1 MIPGCGISLLLHC
14 RSLNGALANITVPG
28 LSDDE
33 KQQEGRGGMDLTVS
47 THITRVALFWWIMCK
62 TFTIVSSESSAS
74 VVSAEHCSTTSTTW
88 SVTSVAAARGPTP
101 MFIL

>member
-33 KQQEGRGGMDLTVS
+33 KQQEGRGRMDLTVS
-47 THITRVALFWWIMCK
+47 THNKSGSVLVGNVQNFYNCK
-62 TFTIVSSESSAS
+62 LRTICFCHLLS
-74 VVSAEHCSTTSTTW
+74 VLSIV
-88 SVTSVAAARGPTP
+88 VQPVQLG
-101 MFIL
+101 L

>member
-33 KQQEGRGGMDLTVS
+33 KQQEGRGRMDLTVS
-47 THITRVALFWWIMCK
+47 THITRVALFWWVMCK

>member
-1 MIPGCGISLLLHC
+1 MIPGFGISLLMHC

-47 THITRVALFWWIMCK
+47 THNKSGSVLVGNVQK
-62 TFTIVSSESSAS
+62 SSESSAS
-74 VVSAEHCSTTSTTW
+74 VDSAEHCSTTSTT
-88 SVTSVAAARGPTP
+88 
-101 MFIL
+101 